1 LAAIFLATVP
11 VTPVTFVKFDFKFA
25 NPSKSYEITK
35 QEYADLHLLYGETR
49 SNSRP
54 ARRPYGE
61 RFPEGV
67 LPRLVVLL
75 WSYICIY
82 VRLVLTDSN
91 TMASPILHL
100 TPLDFNFR
108 GHTKDLV
115 YEVEINTKS
124 QLQKR
129 VTDAANQIS
138 KNPEMLNSVYENWY
152 QRTQMCLNANGRQIM
167 CLV

>member
-1 LAAIFLATVP
+1 M
-11 VTPVTFVKFDFKFA
+11 KF
-25 NPSKSYEITK
+25 TK
-35 QEYADLHLLYGETR
+35 QEYADLHLLYGEAR
-49 SNSRP
+49 GNSRP
-54 ARRPYGE
+54 ARLPYGE
-61 RFPEGV
+61 RLKESFRP
-67 LPRLVVLL
+67 VVLL

-100 TPLDFNFR
+100 TPLDFNFW

-129 VTDAANQIS
+129 DTDAANQIR

-152 QRTQMCLNANGRQIM
+152 RRTQMCLNANGRHTEH
-167 CLV
+167 LL

>member
-1 LAAIFLATVP
+1 M
-11 VTPVTFVKFDFKFA
+11 KF
-25 NPSKSYEITK
+25 TK
-35 QEYADLHLLYGETR
+35 QEYADLHLLYGER
-49 SNSRP
+49 RGNSRP
-54 ARRPYGE
+54 AWLPYGE

-67 LPRLVVLL
+67 LPSRVLL
-75 WSYICIY
+75 WSYICIN

-100 TPLDFNFR
+100 TPLDFNFW

-129 VTDAANQIS
+129 VTDAANQIR

-152 QRTQMCLNANGRQIM
+152 QRIQMCLNAKGRHIEH
-167 CLV
+167 LL